1 MNKRIKMAAGGGIF
15 ALALA
20 VAGGGYYYF
29 HTQKDTPAYAIKTV
43 SKSIED
49 HDVKE
54 FHRVVNVDSVL
65 DSGYDGFVDGMTS
78 PGIVATS
85 DARETIKNFTQI
97 LHAPLMLS
105 LKAAIDSYIETGELN
120 KEENIIHYTGYFS
133 STDGYSGQFD
143 NKDPSEPHWYI
154 DCEFDENDELEAICP
169 TKWLPDMVDVTHNAH
184 VQELIKKLSKDH
196 LRHGMKYR
204 EKIVKSEIS

>member
-120 KEENIIHYTGYFS
+120 KEENASVKTLIERTGFDSFEYRGIDSVEINPRNSNEATAKVRIYQPELAQEFVFNIIHPVKKS
-133 STDGYSGQFD
+133 
-143 NKDPSEPHWYI
+143 
-154 DCEFDENDELEAICP
+154 IC
-169 TKWLPDMVDVTHNAH
+169 
-184 VQELIKKLSKDH
+184 
-196 LRHGMKYR
+196 G
-204 EKIVKSEIS
+204 